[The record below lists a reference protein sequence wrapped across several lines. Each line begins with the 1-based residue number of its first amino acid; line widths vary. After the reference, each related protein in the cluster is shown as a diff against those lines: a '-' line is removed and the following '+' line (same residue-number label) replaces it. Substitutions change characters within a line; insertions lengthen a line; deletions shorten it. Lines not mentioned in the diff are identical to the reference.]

1 LLSCKVYSTHAS
13 TPVIYIFFHVTRIHT
28 HFTHTHT
35 HTYTHI
41 CSADPAAEKAAEKA
55 AAAASAAAEKA
66 RAAEVPVEGPRKRKM
81 NPRLADCEVS
91 LALT

>member
-1 LLSCKVYSTHAS
+1 MQGLQHSREHTRNIHIFSC
-13 TPVIYIFFHVTRIHT
+13 HT
-28 HFTHTHT
+28 HTHTFHTHTHT